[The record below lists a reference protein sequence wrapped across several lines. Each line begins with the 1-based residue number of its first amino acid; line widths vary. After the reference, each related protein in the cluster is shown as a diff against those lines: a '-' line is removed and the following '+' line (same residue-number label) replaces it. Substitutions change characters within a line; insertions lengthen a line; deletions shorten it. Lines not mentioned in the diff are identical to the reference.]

1 MGINLQVVM
10 PYQKCVYSCPF
21 CCARGKKHNYQF
33 DNLYKTDYKEWQQ
46 RLIARCKQGDIDRV
60 VITGE
65 ADPTQNYRFI
75 EAVCE
80 TVPKNIPIEL
90 TTHNYNCEPMLAN
103 CYNRIHTV
111 SYSITNSREYLN
123 AWNWGINNC
132 DYNIPMHRLV
142 IILTDEF
149 NFLTANNFNTM
160 GFEQITFKTLQES
173 DDEKVNEWIRQHK
186 MDEVHLN
193 NIREIVNKYNGN
205 PSNCSIRLDESCQT
219 ATGRYEIFRSDGQ
232 CYGSWEAKLPITN
245 KI

>member
-1 MGINLQVVM
+1 
-10 PYQKCVYSCPF
+10 
-21 CCARGKKHNYQF
+21 
-33 DNLYKTDYKEWQQ
+33 
-46 RLIARCKQGDIDRV
+46 
-60 VITGE
+60 
-65 ADPTQNYRFI
+65 
-75 EAVCE
+75 
-80 TVPKNIPIEL
+80 
-90 TTHNYNCEPMLAN
+90 MLAN

-111 SYSITNSREYLN
+111 SYSITNSREYLC
-123 AWNWGINNC
+123 AWGWGINNC

-149 NFLTANNFNTM
+149 NFLTADNFNTM

-186 MDEVHLN
+186 MDEAHLN